1 MKNISIIAII
11 LSLFSL
17 TFVSCQEN
25 DTLVVTDLA
34 FGRAEIPVALGWTMG
49 LRNDLN
55 VTPFFATH
63 QMITWSSG
71 DPDLATVNDYGL
83 VTANPDVEGRVTI
96 TARIEH
102 SGHEAQTVVNVF
114 RMTPPT
120 VETIVDYEGYPFVD
134 AVANFLDAEGIFA
147 ITKMSPRLQA
157 LVDAYTAV
165 VPELLDILIAMPYG
179 PPFISAT
186 SSARRTFAVL
196 FNYEYVTTYRVW
208 PFGPVGLDDAPLVR
222 EERDSIAPDGTV
234 IHNPNSD
241 ILFQLRRFDRTSSS
255 IVHSSSPRAFA
266 LNAGL
271 APRPGLLDAVHAL
284 FTPLPEG
291 AELPSWTGGTGTLT
305 NFPAPD
311 EGETQNFIGFMNSPY
326 GHRIFQDGESF
337 WFRSKRDPNDWF
349 FAELQP

>member
-25 DTLVVTDLA
+25 DTLAVTDLE

-71 DPDLATVNDYGL
+71 DTSLATINEFGL
-83 VTANPDVEGRVTI
+83 VTANPDTEGRVTI

-134 AVANFLDAEGIFA
+134 AVANFLDAEGVFA

-157 LVDAYTAV
+157 MSDAYEAV
-165 VPELLDILIAMPYG
+165 VSEFLGLLIAMPYG

-186 SSARRTFAVL
+186 SSARRTFAIL
-196 FNYEYVTTYRVW
+196 FNYEYVTTPRVW
-208 PFGPVGLDDAPLVR
+208 PFGPVGLADPPLVR

-241 ILFQLRRFDRTSSS
+241 VTFRLRRFDRQSGS
-255 IVHSSSPRAFA
+255 IVHSSTPPDFA
-266 LNAGL
+266 MNTGL
-271 APRPGLLDAVHAL
+271 AARPGLIQAVHAL
-284 FTPLPEG
+284 FTPAAALP
-291 AELPSWTGGTGTLT
+291 PWVDTGTAT

-349 FAELQP
+349 FAERLP